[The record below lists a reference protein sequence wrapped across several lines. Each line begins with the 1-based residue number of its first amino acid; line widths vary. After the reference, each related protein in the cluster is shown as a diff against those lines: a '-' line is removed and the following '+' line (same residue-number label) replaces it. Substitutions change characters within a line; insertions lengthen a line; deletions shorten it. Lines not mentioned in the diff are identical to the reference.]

1 MLDKKYA
8 LSPLEKGK
16 FVVWFEPTL
25 LGEVTCEVTFESRVA
40 GKYVYVFEIKFSY
53 GTYQY
58 FTVIYGRR
66 K

>member
-16 FVVWFEPTL
+16 FVVWFEPTQ
-25 LGEVTCEVTFESRVA
+25 LGEVTCEVTFDSRVA
-40 GKYVYVFEIKFSY
+40 GKYVYVFKIKLSY
-53 GTYQY
+53 DTYTC
-58 FTVIYGRR
+58 FTAIYGRR